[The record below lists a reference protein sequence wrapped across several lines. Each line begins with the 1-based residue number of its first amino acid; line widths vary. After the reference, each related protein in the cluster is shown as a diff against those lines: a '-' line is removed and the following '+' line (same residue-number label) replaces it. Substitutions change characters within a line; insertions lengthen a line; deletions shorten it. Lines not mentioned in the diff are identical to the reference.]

1 MIRIAILPIMQGRD
15 YPAAGDALYQI
26 IVNNI
31 DDADKFVLD
40 MRNVPMLPSMFLNT
54 SIGRLIDEKGVSFV
68 KEKFAFTNIK
78 ASDATRIRD
87 YVNRFVHN

>member
-1 MIRIAILPIMQGRD
+1 MISIAILPIMQDRD
-15 YPAAGDALYQI
+15 YPAAGDALYQF

-31 DDADKFVLD
+31 DNADKFVLD
-40 MRNVPMLPSMFLNT
+40 MRDVPMLPSMFLNT
-54 SIGRLIDEKGVSFV
+54 SLGRLIDEKGVSFV

-78 ASDATRIRD
+78 ASDAARLRD